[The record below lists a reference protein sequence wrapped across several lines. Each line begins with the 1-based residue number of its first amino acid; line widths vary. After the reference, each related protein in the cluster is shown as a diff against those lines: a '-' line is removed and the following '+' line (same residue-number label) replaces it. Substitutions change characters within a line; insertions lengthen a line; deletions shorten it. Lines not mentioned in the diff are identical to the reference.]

1 MEEFVILFAAIGVFI
16 SLYFINKKT
25 NFYWILVAKHKWR
38 ELKPQVDIIME
49 INNRTLGDGK
59 KIGFIDKNISKKS
72 KKRFHASKEA
82 YVQYIEFCNSKNV
95 FITDEQKELEAII
108 DKTENAL
115 LNPSEALDKELELAN
130 KQYDEI
136 YEVVNS
142 IGEALFEERKAVAEF
157 IDEIQEFI
165 NSISKHPKL
174 FDKDFKEIK
183 LHREQFKQAI
193 DYAKEQSKALKKSAK
208 GAGVG
213 VVTGVATAS
222 MAPTAAMWVATTF
235 GTASTGTAISAL
247 SGAAATNA
255 ALAWLGG
262 GALTAGG
269 GGVVAGQALLA
280 LAGPIGW
287 GIAGT
292 SLLASVIL
300 YCKNKLNLLEKKRDE
315 IVMMKKC
322 TEALKEVKA
331 QMEAVSIKIDGIKTN
346 MIPDFNVLKK
356 LENGDYKSFSNEE
369 KSDLARLVNNTKSL
383 SRLLGEVI
391 K

>member
-1 MEEFVILFAAIGVFI
+1 MEWIAILLVVIVVSV

-25 NFYWILVAKHKWR
+25 NFYWILVAKQKWR
-38 ELKPQVDIIME
+38 ELEPQVDTIME

-59 KIGFIDKNISKKS
+59 KIGFIDKNILKKS
-72 KKRFHASKEA
+72 KKRFYASKEA

-95 FITDEQKELEAII
+95 PITDEQKELEAII

-130 KQYDEI
+130 KQYDEV

-142 IGEALFEERKAVAEF
+142 TGEALFEERKAVAEF

-165 NSISKHPKL
+165 NSISKHPKS

-208 GAGVG
+208 GAGAG
-213 VVTGVATAS
+213 VAAGVATAS
-222 MAPTAAMWVATTF
+222 MAPTVAMWVATTF

-292 SLLASVIL
+292 SLLASIFLFCKKKFNIL
-300 YCKNKLNLLEKKRDE
+300 EQKRDE

-331 QMEAVSIKIDGIKTN
+331 QMDAVSIKIDGIKTN
-346 MIPDFNVLKK
+346 MIPDFNELKK

-383 SRLLGEVI
+383 SKLLGEVI